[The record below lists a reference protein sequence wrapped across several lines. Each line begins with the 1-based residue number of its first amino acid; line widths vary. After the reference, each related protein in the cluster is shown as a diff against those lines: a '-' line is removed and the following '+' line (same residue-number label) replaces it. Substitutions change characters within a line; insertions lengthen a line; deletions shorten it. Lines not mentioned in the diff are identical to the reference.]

1 MIVKT
6 NVEKSI
12 YYCDTMTD
20 KTKNIVQ
27 WVAAGLV
34 AAVFLMSGA
43 MKFNLPADALAQ
55 MESQGLTAAIARNL
69 AIIEILSAIL
79 YLLPRTSVLGT
90 LLLTA
95 YMGGAIATHLTHGQ
109 PLMAPC
115 VILAIVWIVA
125 VWRNAELKA
134 RLFGS

>member
-1 MIVKT
+1 
-6 NVEKSI
+6 
-12 YYCDTMTD
+12 MTS

-55 MESQGLTAAIARNL
+55 MESQGITPAMAKNL
-69 AIIEILSAIL
+69 ALIEILSAIL
-79 YLLPRTSVLGT
+79 FLLPRTSVLGT

-95 YMGGAIATHLTHGQ
+95 YMGGAIATHYTHGQ

-115 VILAIVWIVA
+115 VVLAIVWLVS
-125 VWRNAELKA
+125 VWRNAELKT